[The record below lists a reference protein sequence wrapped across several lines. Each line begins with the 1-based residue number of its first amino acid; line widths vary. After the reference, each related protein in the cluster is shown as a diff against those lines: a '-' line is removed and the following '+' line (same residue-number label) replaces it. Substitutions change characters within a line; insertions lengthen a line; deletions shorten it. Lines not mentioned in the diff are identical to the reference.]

1 MFYGAARSSPTCCCT
16 VESGAIRADQE
27 QDRAEVHGRAEV
39 EQYRAEVH
47 GQAEQDQVE
56 VQERVERDQ
65 VEQDQAEVQERPER
79 DQLRSW
85 KKNNHRRKKNN
96 YKLQCLSQK

>member
-1 MFYGAARSSPTCCCT
+1 M
-16 VESGAIRADQE
+16 
-27 QDRAEVHGRAEV
+27 HGRAEV

-85 KKNNHRRKKNN
+85 KKNNVHRRKKNN